1 MYETNAPLS
10 GSPATDVDALCV
22 SIDRVA
28 GKIQMISEAVQ
39 KLTQNRAQLEGK
51 IDDAHKRVQ
60 RILSRLPDQSDGRQ
74 LNLLGEAVPPNTSED
89 DNEPTTH

>member
-1 MYETNAPLS
+1 MSESNPPSTGNPDLS
-10 GSPATDVDALCV
+10 MDALCA
-22 SIDRVA
+22 SINRVA
-28 GKIQMISEAVQ
+28 EKIQAISEAVQ
-39 KLTQNRAQLEGK
+39 KLNLNNAQLEGK

>member
-1 MYETNAPLS
+1 MSEPNPPFTGNRAS
-10 GSPATDVDALCV
+10 EIDALCA
-22 SIDRVA
+22 SIIRVTE
-28 GKIQMISEAVQ
+28 KIQAISEAVQ
-39 KLTQNRAQLEGK
+39 KLNLSNSQLEGK